1 MKKILAF
8 LISLTIV
15 SCNIDIEVP
24 DNPSGQYYPPT
35 YNYNN
40 LGCGC
45 GEILS
50 IMYVQNAGN
59 IANVELQN
67 VCTNN
72 ITVFQLSTAV
82 LGNQGT
88 PGCNGYV
95 CLGTTW

>member
-8 LISLTIV
+8 ILITLSFT
-15 SCNIDIEVP
+15 SCIEIENLNTP
-24 DNPSGQYYPPT
+24 TGQYYPPT

-40 LGCGC
+40 LDCGC

-50 IMYVQNAGN
+50 MTYVQNAGN

-72 ITVFQLSTAV
+72 TMIFQLSTAV
-82 LGNQGT
+82 LGQGT
-88 PGCNGYV
+88 PGCAGYV
-95 CLGTTW
+95 CLNTSW